1 MDRSIDGA
9 RVAKAGGPPAAADL
23 AEMGRL
29 QGVLR
34 QGSIISTTL
43 MVIAVIGMT
52 WPG

>member
-1 MDRSIDGA
+1 M
-9 RVAKAGGPPAAADL
+9 
-23 AEMGRL
+23 AEMARL

-34 QGSIISTTL
+34 QGSIIGTTL